1 MISSLHAALA
11 LQPQEALLVTGF
23 NQLMDEGGGGGE
35 ADRKALLAG
44 GQTQA
49 QRNVGFAGAGI
60 AEGDHVLA
68 ALQIFASSELQHER
82 LVKAGQSGEVVAVEA
97 LHGRETGR
105 PDPALDQALFPIDHL
120 QLGQAEQIADV
131 IDALGGALPSHLV
144 VLAHK
149 GRQLERLQMVAEQ
162 DLRRRA
168 HAARPASR
176 LK

>member
-1 MISSLHAALA
+1 
-11 LQPQEALLVTGF
+11 LL
-23 NQLMDEGGGGGE
+23 
-35 ADRKALLAG
+35 
-44 GQTQA
+44 
-49 QRNVGFAGAGI
+49 
-60 AEGDHVLA
+60 
-68 ALQIFASSELQHER
+68 R
-82 LVKAGQSGEVVAVEA
+82 LGRGGEVVAVEA
-97 LHGRETGR
+97 LYARETGR
-105 PDPALDQALFPIDHL
+105 ANAALDQALFPIDHL

-149 GRQLERLQMVAEQ
+149 GRQFERLQMVAEQ